1 MLARLKQPNE
11 VIKKA
16 ILSLDEMVRTVL
28 EATQENQD
36 LTFVALRRS

>member
-16 ILSLDEMVRTVL
+16 ILSLDEMVRTV
-28 EATQENQD
+28 E
-36 LTFVALRRS
+36 SS